1 MWEDLFS
8 SVDLLQKGL
17 NASWLRNEVIGN
29 NIANV
34 DTPGYKASG
43 VKFEDL
49 MASALGTDES
59 GLDLTTT
66 DDRQISKSGTDLSD
80 VEPEVVENDS
90 TSETLDDNNVDME
103 TQMAALAKNSIEY
116 YTLVSKVN
124 SEFKNLDK
132 AINVS

>member
-1 MWEDLFS
+1 MWNDLFS
-8 SVDLLQKGL
+8 SVDLLEKGL

-34 DTPGYKASG
+34 DTPGYKAKG
-43 VKFEDL
+43 VEFENL
-49 MASALGTDES
+49 MASAMGTEGS
-59 GLDLTTT
+59 GLKLSTT
-66 DDRQISKSGTDLSD
+66 DDGHISKTGKGLSN
-80 VEPEVVENDS
+80 VEPEVVQDAS

-116 YTLVSKVN
+116 YTMISKVK
-124 SEFKNLDK
+124 SEFHNLDK